1 MPVIIIITY
10 IAHRKEVLTMKPE
23 STHATSAADTVTVA
37 EVAAVALKIGQE
49 IWGEEQFTE
58 LMKTDGQAEPAAHA
72 ASAPP
77 VPITPA
83 KTYRGKQK
91 KEPA

>member
-1 MPVIIIITY
+1 M
-10 IAHRKEVLTMKPE
+10 EPE
-23 STHATSAADTVTVA
+23 RMTGQSAADTVTVD

-58 LMKTDGQAEPAAHA
+58 LMKTDGQAEPA
-72 ASAPP
+72 PP
-77 VPITPA
+77 VPIAPA

>member
-1 MPVIIIITY
+1 M
-10 IAHRKEVLTMKPE
+10 EPE
-23 STHATSAADTVTVA
+23 RMTGQSAADTVTVD

-77 VPITPA
+77 VPIAPA

>member
-1 MPVIIIITY
+1 
-10 IAHRKEVLTMKPE
+10 MKPE
-23 STHATSAADTVTVA
+23 STHAPSAADTVTVD

-77 VPITPA
+77 VPIAPA

>member
-1 MPVIIIITY
+1 M
-10 IAHRKEVLTMKPE
+10 EPE
-23 STHATSAADTVTVA
+23 RMTGQSAADTVTVD

-58 LMKTDGQAEPAAHA
+58 LMKTDGQADPAAHA
-72 ASAPP
+72 APASP
-77 VPITPA
+77 VPIAPA